1 MPMSVWTMARPRPNF
16 GENEEITFFTLK
28 LLIWFRISLG
38 ADDLTGDLARRE
50 GFGVMITK

>member
-28 LLIWFRISLG
+28 LLICFRISLC
-38 ADDLTGDLARRE
+38 AGDLARRE